1 MASSGAHE
9 TQTLRSDASY
19 GGLAQ
24 LGERLHGMQEVT
36 GSIPVFSTT
45 KACQRNLTGFFFWFK
60 YAEKSKPVDQPL
72 GNGGDEQH
80 KKQYAKPRDK
90 AGCVAADVPPQRK
103 VSSRSPGTAKQFS
116 KNAANSPRL
125 NIHQTSMGL

>member
-9 TQTLRSDASY
+9 TKTLRSDASY

-45 KACQRNLTGFFFWFK
+45 K
-60 YAEKSKPVDQPL
+60 
-72 GNGGDEQH
+72 
-80 KKQYAKPRDK
+80 
-90 AGCVAADVPPQRK
+90 
-103 VSSRSPGTAKQFS
+103 
-116 KNAANSPRL
+116 
-125 NIHQTSMGL
+125 GLLHIL

>member
-1 MASSGAHE
+1 MASSGAHD

-45 KACQRNLTGFFFWFK
+45 CSNKNLCSTVDFQQCFSFCPNGFFEESTNF
-60 YAEKSKPVDQPL
+60 A
-72 GNGGDEQH
+72 
-80 KKQYAKPRDK
+80 
-90 AGCVAADVPPQRK
+90 
-103 VSSRSPGTAKQFS
+103 
-116 KNAANSPRL
+116 
-125 NIHQTSMGL
+125 

>member
-36 GSIPVFSTT
+36 GSIPVFSTISNESEPNT
-45 KACQRNLTGFFFWFK
+45 YYRFGSGSNKETPYGIA
-60 YAEKSKPVDQPL
+60 P
-72 GNGGDEQH
+72 
-80 KKQYAKPRDK
+80 
-90 AGCVAADVPPQRK
+90 
-103 VSSRSPGTAKQFS
+103 
-116 KNAANSPRL
+116 
-125 NIHQTSMGL
+125 

>member
-36 GSIPVFSTT
+36 GSIPVFSTKSERHHT
-45 KACQRNLTGFFFWFK
+45 LCGAFF
-60 YAEKSKPVDQPL
+60 VV
-72 GNGGDEQH
+72 
-80 KKQYAKPRDK
+80 AKRVR
-90 AGCVAADVPPQRK
+90 A
-103 VSSRSPGTAKQFS
+103 
-116 KNAANSPRL
+116 
-125 NIHQTSMGL
+125 

>member
-36 GSIPVFSTT
+36 GSIPVFSTIGSN
-45 KACQRNLTGFFFWFK
+45 KSYKHRWFQI
-60 YAEKSKPVDQPL
+60 EVNGVFVFVSKQVHRYSPNTVQDQ
-72 GNGGDEQH
+72 
-80 KKQYAKPRDK
+80 
-90 AGCVAADVPPQRK
+90 
-103 VSSRSPGTAKQFS
+103 S
-116 KNAANSPRL
+116 
-125 NIHQTSMGL
+125 